1 VLLHFS
7 EYVAKGLCSHTAGL
21 SEFSKSERSR
31 SFRESIE
38 DCLSRHRAR
47 RFRCG
52 RVVEDTKREM
62 VVGSLKD
69 HPCFPLNYSSNKGNE
84 YERLFGVWLSA
95 SQK

>member
-1 VLLHFS
+1 LHFS

-69 HPCFPLNYSSNKGNE
+69 QWQVVSSGSGAVFDGEGK
-84 YERLFGVWLSA
+84 VIALSF
-95 SQK
+95 